1 MKFEQYCR
9 EIAKELNLDLELVE
23 KICKYQFKFT
33 KDVMQ
38 DPDDYHNILYNKL
51 FKFKLKPRFLN
62 DKTKAYR

>member
-1 MKFEQYCR
+1 
-9 EIAKELNLDLELVE
+9 
-23 KICKYQFKFT
+23 
-33 KDVMQ
+33 MQ